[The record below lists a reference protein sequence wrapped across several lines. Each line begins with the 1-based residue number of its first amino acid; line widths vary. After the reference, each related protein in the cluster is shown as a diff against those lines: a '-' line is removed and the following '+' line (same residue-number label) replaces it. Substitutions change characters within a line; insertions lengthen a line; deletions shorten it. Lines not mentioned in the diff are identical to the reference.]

1 MAMLTTDM
9 YMTKRLLRFHIIR
22 DRDAHA
28 SWIEA
33 KQIMAAS
40 VKEETGAPRTETS
53 KFCNLWLT
61 LRNANFA
68 WSKTNVKVQF

>member
-53 KFCNLWLT
+53 
-61 LRNANFA
+61 
-68 WSKTNVKVQF
+68 